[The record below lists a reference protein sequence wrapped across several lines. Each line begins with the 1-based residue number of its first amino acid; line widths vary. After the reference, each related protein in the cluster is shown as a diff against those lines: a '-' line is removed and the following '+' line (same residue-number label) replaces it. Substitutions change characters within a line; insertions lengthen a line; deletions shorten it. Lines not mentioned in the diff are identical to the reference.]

1 MGLVFPTDDQYR
13 ELANELQGCQE
24 TCGAHGK
31 KGAIRS
37 ILEDLGIDCQVVH
50 SQNFTD
56 ALEQHVFLC
65 ENCDI
70 WQDPY
75 VRVHNEIAEMTVCEE
90 CDEIISQ

>member
-37 ILEDLGIDCQVVH
+37 ILEDLGIDYEVVH

-56 ALEQHVFLC
+56 ALEQHIFLC

-70 WQDPY
+70 WHDPY
-75 VRVHNEIAEMTVCEE
+75 VRVHNEIAAMTVCEE

>member
-31 KGAIRS
+31 KGAIQS

-70 WQDPY
+70 WHDPY

>member
-1 MGLVFPTDDQYR
+1 MGLVFPTDDQYH

-56 ALEQHVFLC
+56 ALEQHIFLC

-70 WQDPY
+70 WHDPY
-75 VRVHNEIAEMTVCEE
+75 VRVHNEIAAMTVCEE